1 MNPFGASME
10 TRNKETLLDSNGH
23 EPVIFTRS
31 KAILSI
37 LKISCSH
44 YHPLPRPFMSF
55 FVSFHIV
62 LPIPLVLFFST
73 NSRSNDLDLDYVGSL
88 DVIIIIYCL
97 RHCLSRLL

>member
-1 MNPFGASME
+1 
-10 TRNKETLLDSNGH
+10 
-23 EPVIFTRS
+23 
-31 KAILSI
+31 
-37 LKISCSH
+37 
-44 YHPLPRPFMSF
+44 MSF